1 MCYCI
6 NPWCSN
12 RENSDTAAY
21 CNQCGTPL
29 LVQDRYRL
37 VRPLRQ
43 LDEWEPSEIFEI
55 VDGEQTKV
63 LKALKQESFHIQF
76 EQEVKTLQHLKHP
89 GIPSVEADGYFTLQL
104 PQQRQLRCFVMEHI
118 KGVNLSTWLQQHG
131 SLDWET
137 AADWLRQLAEVLNE
151 LHAEKL
157 FHRDIKLSNI
167 MLRPSGQMALIDFG
181 TARIMT
187 STYFAK
193 VASKYDI
200 TSIVSPG
207 YTPLEQLNGRAI
219 PQSDFY
225 ALGRSMVHLLTGE
238 HPIDLPEDESTGRLN
253 WLDKAAQPVPL
264 WFVQLLN
271 DMMAPFPGQR
281 PLNAQALIERLEQ
294 KKAVR
299 SPKQTSSETGRK
311 TSRENSRFARWLII
325 ANLIVLL
332 MQLFLIPALT
342 SLRSHYIQQNRTDS
356 DLRAK

>member
-1 MCYCI
+1 M
-6 NPWCSN
+6 
-12 RENSDTAAY
+12 
-21 CNQCGTPL
+21 
-29 LVQDRYRL
+29 QDRYRL
-37 VRPLRQ
+37 IRPLRQ
-43 LDEWEPSEIFEI
+43 LDEWEPSEIFE
-55 VDGEQTKV
+55 VADGEQTKV

-76 EQEVKTLQHLKHP
+76 EQEVKTLQHLHHP
-89 GIPSVEADGYFTLQL
+89 GIPSVETDGYFTLQL
-104 PQQRQLRCFVMEHI
+104 PKQRQLRCFVMERI
-118 KGVNLSTWLQQHG
+118 EGVNLSDWLQQHG
-131 SLDWET
+131 SLDWKT
-137 AADWLRQLAEVLNE
+137 AVDWLSQLAEVLDE

-167 MLRPSGQMALIDFG
+167 MLRPSGQLALIDFG

-238 HPIDLPEDESTGRLN
+238 HPIDLPEDESTGRLD
-253 WLDKAAQPVPL
+253 WLDKAAQPMPL

-281 PLNAQALIERLEQ
+281 PLNAQALIERLEE
-294 KKAVR
+294 KAVR
-299 SPKQTSSETGRK
+299 SPQNNSASNSETHSR
-311 TSRENSRFARWLII
+311 TSGENHKSARWLIV
-325 ANLIVLL
+325 ANLVVLI
-332 MQLFLIPALT
+332 MQLFLIPTLT
-342 SLRSHYIQQNRTDS
+342 SLRFNYIQQNRPAVDS